1 MPRVALHHIRKYYA
15 STGILAVDD
24 VDFAVEAGQIHA
36 LVGENGAGKSTLA
49 RILCGFEVPDSG
61 TIAVRG
67 TTLRF
72 GSHRD
77 AERAGIGFVP
87 QYSMLASSLSAAE
100 NVALGHEPRR
110 LGVFIDKRRVSYEA
124 AMLAERFG
132 FSVDQDAPVST
143 LSLSERREVEIMR
156 ALARGGDV
164 LVLDEPTSIL
174 GDAETKAL
182 FGLLRRLKEAGTGIV
197 FISHRTKEI
206 LDIADRVSVMRAGR
220 LEGTHDAHML
230 DEASLAEL
238 IVGSPPERR
247 ARRPVSLNGSVVFEM
262 RGVSTRRRGVAA
274 LVDINI
280 EVHSGEIVVVV
291 ALGGN
296 GLDSLE
302 DVATG
307 LAHPDSGTVAVL
319 GRDIRSIPPREL
331 RTRIMA
337 YMPTDREA
345 RALCGRSSVAANA
358 IAKRLPY
365 YGFMEYANGRRPHDD
380 AGTIL
385 AAFAVPNWKRRRA
398 DSLSGGNRQ
407 RVVAG
412 RELEQGRPL
421 VVAANPAQGLDSS
434 ARSMLFSR
442 LASLR
447 DAGTAVIV
455 LTSDPEDALDLADR
469 TYSLY
474 RGTLTPFDPHASDA
488 ATLAAAITGATR

>member
-1 MPRVALHHIRKYYA
+1 MPRAALHHIRKYYA

-24 VDFAVEAGQIHA
+24 VDFVVEAGQIHA

-49 RILCGFEVPDSG
+49 RILCGFEVPDAG

-77 AERAGIGFVP
+77 AERSGIGFVP
-87 QYSMLASSLSAAE
+87 QYSMLAPSLSAAE

-110 LGVFIDKRRVSYEA
+110 LGVFIDKRRVSYDA
-124 AMLAERFG
+124 AMLSERFG

-174 GDAETKAL
+174 GDAETKTL
-182 FGLLRRLKEAGTGIV
+182 FALLRRLKDAGTGIV
-197 FISHRTKEI
+197 YISHRTREI
-206 LDIADRVSVMRAGR
+206 LDIADRVSVMRSGR
-220 LEGTHDAHML
+220 LEGTHDVHNL

-238 IVGSPPERR
+238 IVGSAPERTTR
-247 ARRPVSLNGSVVFEM
+247 MLASQSGPVAFAM
-262 RGVSTRRRGVAA
+262 HGVSTRPRGVVA
-274 LVDINI
+274 LVDVNI
-280 EVHSGEIVVVV
+280 EVHSGEIVAVV
-291 ALGGN
+291 ALGEN

-307 LAHPDSGTVAVL
+307 LAHPDNGTVTVL
-319 GRDIRSIPPREL
+319 GHDMRSIPPREL

-365 YGFMEYANGRRPHDD
+365 YGFVEYANGRRPHDD
-380 AGTIL
+380 AAAIL
-385 AAFAVPNWKRRRA
+385 EAFAVTNWKRRRA

-421 VVAANPAQGLDSS
+421 VIAANPAQGLDSS
-434 ARSMLFSR
+434 ARSMLFGR

-447 DAGTAVIV
+447 DAGTAVLV

-469 TYSLY
+469 TFSLY
-474 RGTLTPFDPHASDA
+474 RGTLAPLGLHAADA
-488 ATLAAAITGATR
+488 ASLAAAITGAAR